1 MMILLFHQENAPDI
15 YNVGVGPAPVM
26 AKLVYNPH
34 EYYSYTIWYYNM
46 LSVGSIINQS
56 F

>member
-26 AKLVYNPH
+26 AKLVYIPH
-34 EYYSYTIWYYNM
+34 EYYSYTI
-46 LSVGSIINQS
+46 
-56 F
+56 